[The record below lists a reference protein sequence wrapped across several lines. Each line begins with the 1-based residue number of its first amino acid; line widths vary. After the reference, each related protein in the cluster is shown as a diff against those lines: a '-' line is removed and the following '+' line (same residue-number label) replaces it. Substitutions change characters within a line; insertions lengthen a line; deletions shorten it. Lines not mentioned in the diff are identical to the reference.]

1 MPELALDHDQRNSLV
16 RHLNRVSM
24 PQLVGREATSDARR
38 RSGMMVLLACC

>member
-38 RSGMMVLLACC
+38 GRGMMELLACC